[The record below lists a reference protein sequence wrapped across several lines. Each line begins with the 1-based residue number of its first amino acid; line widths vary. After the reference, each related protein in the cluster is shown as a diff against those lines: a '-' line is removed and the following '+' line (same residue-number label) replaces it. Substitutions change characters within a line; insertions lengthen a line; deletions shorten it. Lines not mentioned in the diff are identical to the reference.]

1 MSWHSMAGEVMTA
14 GRRSGS
20 LRDDRAM
27 SNDGE
32 RVWLI
37 TGAGRGLGRAFT
49 EAALR
54 AGDRVVATARTP
66 GDLDDLVDDHGQ
78 AIRVLRLDVRD
89 RGAVM
94 STVASAIGCFGHLD
108 VVVNNAGYGLVGAV
122 EEVTEDDV
130 RQIIDTDFLGA
141 LWVTQAVLP
150 ELRRRGSGHI
160 VQISTVGGV
169 GTMPTLGM
177 YNAAK
182 WALEAFSEAL
192 AAEVREFGIRVTIAE
207 LGGFGTD
214 WAGRSMRFAR
224 PLDAYDSLRTS
235 IFGSPTVPWP
245 LDDGDEADGSAE
257 PGPEL
262 AAAALLAHVGAPDG
276 PLRLIVGD
284 DAVAHIAAALQ
295 LRRDDYERDA
305 RFVWP

>member
-1 MSWHSMAGEVMTA
+1 MS
-14 GRRSGS
+14 
-20 LRDDRAM
+20 D
-27 SNDGE
+27 DGE

-37 TGAGRGLGRAFT
+37 TGAGRGLGRAFA

-66 GDLDDLVDDHGQ
+66 GDLDDVVEHHGH
-78 AIRVLRLDVRD
+78 AIRVLQLDVRD
-89 RGAVM
+89 RHAVM
-94 STVASAIGCFGHLD
+94 SAVASAFDCFGYVD

-150 ELRRRGSGHI
+150 RLRGRGSGHI

-169 GTMPTLGM
+169 GTMPAFGM

-207 LGGFGTD
+207 LGGFDTD
-214 WAGRSMRFAR
+214 WAGRSMRFAE
-224 PLDAYDSLRTS
+224 PLDAYDRLRTAV
-235 IFGSPTVPWP
+235 FGSPTVPWP
-245 LDDGDEADGSAE
+245 LDADDAAGGSDE

-262 AAAALLAHVGAPDG
+262 AAAALLAHVDAPDG
-276 PLRLIVGD
+276 PLRLLVGD
-284 DAVAHIAAALQ
+284 DAVAHVGAALQ
-295 LRRDDYERDA
+295 LRRDDYERDE